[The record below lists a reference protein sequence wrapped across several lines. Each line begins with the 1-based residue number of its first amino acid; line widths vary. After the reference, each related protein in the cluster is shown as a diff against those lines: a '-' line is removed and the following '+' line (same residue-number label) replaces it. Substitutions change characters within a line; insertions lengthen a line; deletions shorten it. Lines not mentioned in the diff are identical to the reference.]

1 MNKKWTKE
9 HTKGLILGLIT
20 PFIVVPLVLLI
31 ISATQNYLF
40 SQLWHKFN
48 INNPY
53 QIKIITLSII
63 ANLGWFYL
71 FLNKNKFK
79 FAKGIILGTML
90 YAPYIIY
97 IKFF

>member
-71 FLNKNKFK
+71 FLNKNRFK

-97 IKFF
+97 VKFF